1 MTKTTHILYNIPMT
15 EKEIVFNLY
24 LEGKSYKE
32 IEEETGMTQEVIAG
46 YLNLGVLAE
55 MQEIQMRSYKSE
67 TSWHLPSGS
76 PTSIL
81 YAARSIWK
89 DQPEKL
95 AWYEKAYEENLDR
108 HNKENPGTWWK
119 DVWYPW
125 DFENGYPWTDPEKT
139 YNWRP
144 RATA

>member
-1 MTKTTHILYNIPMT
+1 MTRTTHILYNIPMT
-15 EKEIVFNLY
+15 EKEIIFNLY

-46 YLNLGVLAE
+46 YLSLGVLAE

-95 AWYEKAYEENLDR
+95 AWYEKVYEEHLDR

-125 DFENGYPWTDPEKT
+125 DFEKGYPWTDSEKN

>member
-1 MTKTTHILYNIPMT
+1 MT
-15 EKEIVFNLY
+15 EKEIIFNLY

-46 YLNLGVLAE
+46 HLSLGVLAE

-67 TSWHLPSGS
+67 TSWHLPAGS

-95 AWYEKAYEENLDR
+95 AWYEKVYEEHLDR

-125 DFENGYPWTDPEKT
+125 DFEKGYPWTDSEKN